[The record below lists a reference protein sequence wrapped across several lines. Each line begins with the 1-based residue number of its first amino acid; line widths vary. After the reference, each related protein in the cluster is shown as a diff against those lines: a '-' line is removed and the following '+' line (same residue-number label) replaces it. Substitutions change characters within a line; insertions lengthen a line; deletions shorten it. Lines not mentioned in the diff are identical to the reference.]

1 MLLRRGSWSRADV
14 SPVLLQPQSPAVSVC
29 LGLEGGPVSMFLSP
43 LLMAAAFYWVDLFGG
58 EGFSVPIP
66 NVHISNDIC
75 LGSRSRIVLYTPPMV
90 EGFYDPLSSS
100 HNESLPGI

>member
-1 MLLRRGSWSRADV
+1 M
-14 SPVLLQPQSPAVSVC
+14 C

-58 EGFSVPIP
+58 EGFSVHIPNIP